1 MSVKDK
7 QIYELR
13 RLSQKYAYTSVKM
26 HETFGRKAGLSGTD
40 HKYLGFII
48 QKGQMTAGELAI
60 LTGLTTGAV
69 TSLIDRFEKKQ
80 LVRRE
85 FDKKDRRKIIIIP
98 NTKKITSILEPLYK
112 DFQSDTE
119 KLMATFTSEEL
130 KILETYFQKYL
141 KLMEDTTNNLNA
153 K

>member
-13 RLSQKYAYTSVKM
+13 RLSQKYAYTSVQM

-85 FDKKDRRKIIIIP
+85 FDKKDRRKIIITP